1 MMSEVNV
8 ETLTWVGIV
17 FCLTQS
23 AMFSGLNL
31 AFFGLS
37 RLRLEVEAKSD
48 RRARRILEMRKDSN
62 FLLTTILWGNV
73 GINVLLT
80 LLTDSLLT
88 GLLAF
93 LFSTFAITLFGEILP
108 QAYFSRNA
116 TKMASLLSPVLR
128 MYQFL
133 LWPVA
138 KPAAKLLDLWL
149 GKEAPQ
155 FMREHVVHEMLLQ
168 HIDSEDSELDAVEGT
183 GAANFLA
190 IDDITTWDEGEP
202 LADGSILQLPVDVD
216 LPRFPEFSHTRDDP
230 FLQKINASGKKWVV
244 LTDEADEPC
253 LLLDADGFL
262 RAALLGEPDF
272 NPYEYCHRPVVV
284 LNETRSLG
292 WVIQRLAQGRDKDG
306 SRGLAKNDVVLVWGG
321 NRRIITGTDILGR
334 LLEGI

>member
-1 MMSEVNV
+1 MMSEPNI
-8 ETLTWVGIV
+8 ELLTWIGIA

-37 RLRLEVEAKSD
+37 RLRLEIEAKSD

-88 GLLAF
+88 GVLAF
-93 LFSTFAITLFGEILP
+93 LFSTIAITLFGEIMP

-116 TKMASLLSPVLR
+116 TKMASFLSPVLR

-138 KPAAKLLDLWL
+138 KPAARLLDMWL

-155 FMREHVVHEMLLQ
+155 YMREHVVHEMLLQ
-168 HIDSEDSELDAVEGT
+168 HIDSDDSDLDAVEGT

-190 IDDITTWDEGEP
+190 IDDLTTWDEGEP
-202 LADGSILQLPVDVD
+202 LDDDSIVQLPIDVD
-216 LPRFPEFSHTRDDP
+216 LPRFPEFSASPDDP
-230 FLQKINASGKKWVV
+230 FLRKVNASGKKWVV
-244 LTDEADEPC
+244 LTDEEGEPR

-262 RAALLGEPDF
+262 RAALLGNNEF

-292 WVIQRLAQGRDKDG
+292 WVIQRLARNRPQTGK
-306 SRGLAKNDVVLVWGG
+306 GLDKNDVVLVWGG